1 MSVYQ
6 KCVFVLPAH
15 RHRFGYIGSKSV
27 NRNFIGSNCVMAIF
41 EDSDGKL
48 WVGTDND
55 GLYQLDAGLT
65 ASKHYS
71 GSGVPSTIM
80 TVFED
85 SKQHMWVGSYL
96 NGLARFD
103 RKTESF
109 TYPVRLPDKN
119 GANVASVF
127 HLAEDARKQ
136 DRMSVVTGQGVS
148 VRVDLS
154 G

>member
-27 NRNFIGSNCVMAIF
+27 NRNFIGRHCVMAIF

-55 GLYQLDAGLT
+55 GQYQLDAGMT

-80 TVFED
+80 TVVED
-85 SKQHMWVGSYL
+85 SKQKMRVGAYL
-96 NGLARFD
+96 TAW
-103 RKTESF
+103 
-109 TYPVRLPDKN
+109 
-119 GANVASVF
+119 ASIS
-127 HLAEDARKQ
+127 RKQ
-136 DRMSVVTGQGVS
+136 EE
-148 VRVDLS
+148 
-154 G
+154 